1 MPVIV
6 LLLLLMVFFA
16 WWSAMDPLD
25 ESGGQ
30 APGIVGTPGGASDS
44 GSGSGADA
52 AGSGPSVT
60 AANPDENPRGDAG
73 TPVDQA
79 EVVASGN
86 DAKDT
91 VRTLPRIGFTAE
103 EEVKVASSPVSPVL
117 AAKGGSGRGGS
128 GGAAGSSGTEF
139 MGIRSDGSTIVYILD
154 FSGSMFGQP
163 NGNPKIDN
171 MLLEL
176 KRSINRL
183 PPDHDF
189 YIIFFDDDALPM
201 GGTRMIAATAGNKA
215 QWFAWADKES
225 VGTDSGGGTAP
236 GSALEFALKNLKPE
250 TIYLLTDGGFEPSE
264 PFRIITQYNSD
275 GKTQINT
282 IGLHDR
288 SNEMVMR
295 KIARDN
301 RGEYRYIPPP
311 QP

>member
-6 LLLLLMVFFA
+6 LLMLLMAFFA

-30 APGIVGTPGGASDS
+30 APGIVGTPGGSSDS
-44 GSGSGADA
+44 GAGSGADT

-60 AANPDENPRGDAG
+60 AANPDDNPRGDAG

-79 EVVASGN
+79 EIVASGN
-86 DAKDT
+86 DAQDT

-103 EEVKVASSPVSPVL
+103 EEVKVAGPPVSPVM

-128 GGAAGSSGTEF
+128 GGASGTSGTEF
-139 MGIRSDGSTIVYILD
+139 MGIRSDGRTIVYILD
-154 FSGSMFGQP
+154 FSGSMFEQP

-183 PPDHDF
+183 PTDHSF
-189 YIIFFDDDALPM
+189 YIIFFDDEAMPM
-201 GGTRMIAATAGNKA
+201 GGNRMVAATPGNKA
-215 QWFAWADKES
+215 TWFAWADRES
-225 VGTDSGGGTAP
+225 VGTNSGGGTAP
-236 GSALEFALKNLKPE
+236 GSSLEFALKTLKPE
-250 TIYLLTDGGFEPSE
+250 TIYLLTDGGFRPEE
-264 PFRIITQYNSD
+264 PFRIIAQYNPD

-282 IGLHDR
+282 IGLHTR
-288 SNEMVMR
+288 SGEIAMQ
-295 KIARDN
+295 KIAHDSH
-301 RGEYRYIPPP
+301 GEYRYIPRPP
-311 QP
+311 